1 MIWLYWLRLHVL
13 CCTTICHY
21 KFILIISFTTEIY
34 KSYTNVS
41 LRIYLTIKRVRC
53 SGRRRTCFFFF
64 KMWVHEGITWILYWF
79 KITLLKH
86 MLTMIWHIYE
96 KDICLFF
103 YYTDNFERHMTLSFL
118 MSKYLKKFYCFS
130 ILFWTVWYPKHCQHH
145 TLSVFYSFQKCAN
158 EIWHYLFARLNI
170 LRFIIFCYKTNL
182 INYDIMYI

>member
-1 MIWLYWLRLHVL
+1 MIWLYWFRLHVL

-21 KFILIISFTTEIY
+21 KFILIISLTTEIY

-41 LRIYLTIKRVRC
+41 LRIYLTIKKVRC

-86 MLTMIWHIYE
+86 MLTMIWHNYE
-96 KDICLFF
+96 KHVCLFF

-118 MSKYLKKFYCFS
+118 MSKYLKKFYSFS
-130 ILFWTVWYPKHCQHH
+130 ILFGQFDIQNTVSTTPSMCLTVCTNVQ
-145 TLSVFYSFQKCAN
+145 TRFD
-158 EIWHYLFARLNI
+158 IIYLH
-170 LRFIIFCYKTNL
+170 
-182 INYDIMYI
+182 D